1 MARSRSGTRGRRG
14 PRKPPRRDGAFNGAG
29 VQTLDPRER
38 GAIELPGT
46 ITVKE
51 LAELLGVNPADI
63 IRELIKSGIFATI
76 NQLVDRDTASLVAG
90 ELGYEVAETEA
101 AAPGADETD
110 GQVAEAT
117 KEVLFEEDDPSLL
130 QPRAPIVT
138 VMGHVDHGKTSLLDA
153 IRTTEVAA
161 GERGGITQ
169 HIGASEVTHD
179 GKRVVFL
186 DTPGHEAFTA
196 MRARGARVTDIA
208 VVVVAADDGV
218 MPQTLEAISH
228 AKAAK
233 VPIIIALNKI
243 DKADANADRV
253 KTELTEAGIVVE
265 EYGGDVP
272 LVPVSAKTRLGLD
285 ELIEMILLVADLQ
298 ELKANPKRDAIGTI
312 VEAKLDKG
320 RGPVATALV
329 QTGTLKVGDIIVVG
343 ETFGRVRAL
352 ENDLGK
358 RVTKA
363 GPSSA
368 VVILGLS
375 DVPQAGDILRVV
387 SDEKEART
395 MVETRKAATAAK
407 SGEGSG
413 RATLEDLYS
422 QIQAGQAKELRIIL
436 KSDVSGSL
444 GAITHA
450 LEQLDQDEIRLN
462 VLLEGAGDITDNDIM
477 LAAAS
482 NAIVVGFNTKITDTA
497 RRAAEAEGVDVRL
510 YDIIYKLTDDIEAA
524 LKGLLEPEIV
534 EVVEGRAEVRQII
547 RVGKNTVIAGSFV
560 TDGRIVRGGNARV
573 WRSSQ
578 GHRHRPDRVAP
589 ALPRRRSRG
598 PRQLRMRHRARRI
611 PRHPGR
617 RHHRV
622 LHVADRVAA
631 TAGRD
636 ARARARRTRRDLA
649 ADSARLAGASA
660 AARSVSQRTE
670 RVDELLRQEIGAI
683 VAREVADPRIGFATI
698 TSRRDDADL
707 RHAKV
712 WVSVI
717 GQPAERDAAVGGAP
731 PCDAVRPARAG
742 QAAAD
747 QAHPGPPRPPRRHRG
762 ARDAHPPAAR
772 RHRERVDPGPGRPG
786 RRVAADARRRG
797 CHHADDLP
805 EEPPSAVATAGAGAP
820 QRREP
825 DRPAAGVVP
834 QGRTAIGSRDERRS
848 DARTSTPS
856 RRRSSTGFAA
866 ARRVLAVSHENPD
879 ADTLGRDARRRA
891 PRRGAGRHGR
901 SGLHG
906 PGPAA
911 LRLHGRR
918 RALPDRPGP
927 GCAVRPAR
935 DLRLRL
941 ARADRRGRRPSCRA
955 VRAAAAGDHR
965 PPRLERRGR
974 RGRLDRPGRRGH
986 LRDGRAARRA
996 ARASPLDAGDGAL
1009 AAAPDGRHRHGHRDL
1024 RPPERDAA
1032 DARRLGGA
1040 GRGRRAAV
1048 RHLAA
1053 PLSHQARRP
1062 AAAVRRRPG
1071 SARERRRRPD
1081 RLVERDRGGP
1091 RRDGRRARALGRASS
1106 TSSRRPRPPRSRS
1119 CSRRP
1124 AGGDADQRPDQ
1135 ARAASTPRS

>member
-1 MARSRSGTRGRRG
+1 VARSRSGTRGRRG
-14 PRKPPRRDGAFNGAG
+14 PRKPPRRDGAFTGAG

-101 AAPGADETD
+101 AHHSGVLDETD

-117 KEVLFEEDDPSLL
+117 KEVLYEEDDPSLL

-169 HIGASEVTHD
+169 HIGASEVVKD

-243 DKADANADRV
+243 DKPDANAERV

-272 LVPVSAKTRLGLD
+272 LVPVSAKTRIGLD

-298 ELKANPKRDAIGTI
+298 ELKANPKRSAVGTI

-329 QTGTLKVGDIIVVG
+329 QTGTLNVGDIIVVG

-352 ENDLGK
+352 ENEAGK

-363 GPSSA
+363 GPSTP

-375 DVPQAGDILRVV
+375 DVPMAGDILRVV
-387 SDEKEART
+387 GDEKEART
-395 MVETRKAATAAK
+395 MVETRKAASAAK

-436 KSDVSGSL
+436 KADVSGSL

-482 NAIVVGFNTKITDTA
+482 DAIVIGFNTKITETA
-497 RRAAEAEGVDVRL
+497 RRAAESEGVDVRL
-510 YDIIYKLTDDIEAA
+510 YDIIYKLTDDVDAA

-534 EVVEGRAEVRQII
+534 EVVEGRAEVRQVI

-573 WRSSQ
+573 WRSSKVIAT
-578 GHRHRPDRVAP
+578 DRIES
-589 ALPRRRSRG
+589 LRRFRDDVREVQQNYECGIGLANFHDIVEGDIIECFTAQTVSR
-598 PRQLRMRHRARRI
+598 
-611 PRHPGR
+611 
-617 RHHRV
+617 
-622 LHVADRVAA
+622 
-631 TAGRD
+631 
-636 ARARARRTRRDLA
+636 
-649 ADSARLAGASA
+649 ASA
-660 AARSVSQRTE
+660 
-670 RVDELLRQEIGAI
+670 
-683 VAREVADPRIGFATI
+683 
-698 TSRRDDADL
+698 
-707 RHAKV
+707 
-712 WVSVI
+712 
-717 GQPAERDAAVGGAP
+717 
-731 PCDAVRPARAG
+731 
-742 QAAAD
+742 
-747 QAHPGPPRPPRRHRG
+747 
-762 ARDAHPPAAR
+762 
-772 RHRERVDPGPGRPG
+772 
-786 RRVAADARRRG
+786 
-797 CHHADDLP
+797 
-805 EEPPSAVATAGAGAP
+805 
-820 QRREP
+820 
-825 DRPAAGVVP
+825 
-834 QGRTAIGSRDERRS
+834 
-848 DARTSTPS
+848 
-856 RRRSSTGFAA
+856 
-866 ARRVLAVSHENPD
+866 N
-879 ADTLGRDARRRA
+879 
-891 PRRGAGRHGR
+891 
-901 SGLHG
+901 
-906 PGPAA
+906 
-911 LRLHGRR
+911 
-918 RALPDRPGP
+918 
-927 GCAVRPAR
+927 
-935 DLRLRL
+935 
-941 ARADRRGRRPSCRA
+941 
-955 VRAAAAGDHR
+955 
-965 PPRLERRGR
+965 
-974 RGRLDRPGRRGH
+974 
-986 LRDGRAARRA
+986 
-996 ARASPLDAGDGAL
+996 
-1009 AAAPDGRHRHGHRDL
+1009 
-1024 RPPERDAA
+1024 
-1032 DARRLGGA
+1032 
-1040 GRGRRAAV
+1040 
-1048 RHLAA
+1048 
-1053 PLSHQARRP
+1053 
-1062 AAAVRRRPG
+1062 
-1071 SARERRRRPD
+1071 
-1081 RLVERDRGGP
+1081 
-1091 RRDGRRARALGRASS
+1091 
-1106 TSSRRPRPPRSRS
+1106 
-1119 CSRRP
+1119 
-1124 AGGDADQRPDQ
+1124 
-1135 ARAASTPRS
+1135 